1 MRGEH
6 DFSSIQESGIL
17 SQQLCRPTQEND
29 MRRQGGYHE

>member
-17 SQQLCRPTQEND
+17 SEQLCRPTQEND